1 MSIFDVDINKLLE
14 KVAEEMKK
22 IEAIKKP
29 DWATFVKTGPGK
41 ERPPVDPNWWYMRS
55 ASMLRKI
62 FLKGPI
68 GVSKLRN
75 NYQTKKNRGHKPE
88 KVYPASGKLTRT
100 ILQQLE
106 KAGFIKFEEKDVHK
120 GRVIT
125 AKGKSFMQKL
135 CKDIK

>member
-1 MSIFDVDINKLLE
+1 MTIFDVDVNKLLE

-22 IEAIKKP
+22 IESIKKP

-41 ERPPVDPNWWYMRS
+41 ERPPLKSDWWYMRS

-62 FLKGPI
+62 YLKGPI

-75 NYQTKKNRGHKPE
+75 NYKTKKNRGHKPE
-88 KVYPASGKLTRT
+88 KVYQASGKLTRT

-120 GRVIT
+120 GRTIT
-125 AKGKSFMQKL
+125 GKGKSFMEKL